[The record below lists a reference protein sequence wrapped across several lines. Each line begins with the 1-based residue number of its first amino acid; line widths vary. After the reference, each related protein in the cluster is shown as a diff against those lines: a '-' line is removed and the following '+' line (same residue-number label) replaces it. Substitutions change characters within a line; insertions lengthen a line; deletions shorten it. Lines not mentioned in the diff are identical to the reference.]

1 MGKNSILKR
10 HHKKF
15 LELVVNEP
23 YIRKRFYWTG
33 GTVLSEF
40 YLHHRESEDIDL
52 FSEHQEIHIASI
64 NKFVALAGKKLGAKE
79 IAFKRYLGLYSYVF
93 QLPHVQ
99 LKVDF
104 NYYPFPRI
112 QKGGTWKGL
121 EIDSLE
127 DITANKIHT
136 IYTHA
141 RDRDFVDLFFIM
153 KDKDFDLKK
162 MISLAKAKIDW
173 HIDPIQLGQTFTQV
187 VVLKD
192 IPRMIVPFDRHEMEK
207 FFLEEAKKLQSDI
220 FKA

>member
-1 MGKNSILKR
+1 MGKTSILKR
-10 HHKKF
+10 HHTKF
-15 LELVVNEP
+15 LELVIREP
-23 YIRKRFYWTG
+23 YILKRFYWTG

-52 FSEHQEIHIASI
+52 FSEHQEIHVPSI
-64 NKFVALAGKKLGAKE
+64 NKFVSLAGKKLGAKE
-79 IAFKRYLGLYSYVF
+79 IAFKRYLGLYSYVL

-112 QKGGTWKGL
+112 QKGRTWNGL
-121 EIDSLE
+121 PIDSLE

-136 IYTHA
+136 IYTRA

-153 KDKDFDLKK
+153 KDKKFDLKK
-162 MISLAKAKIDW
+162 MVALAKIKFDW
-173 HIDPIQLGQTFTQV
+173 HIDPIQLGQTFTQIV
-187 VVLKD
+187 TLKD
-192 IPRMIVPFDRHEMEK
+192 VPRMIVPFNRKEIEI
-207 FFLEEAKKLQSDI
+207 FFLEEAKKLQFDI